1 MFYQAFGVN
10 LMGCVFA
17 AGWCVTIK
25 AGTSIMTYSV
35 ILVLAELTAE
45 LWFETDLGNE
55 FAPFRSKS
63 HLKNFLPSLNYR

>member
-1 MFYQAFGVN
+1 MFLLQGGAHLFGHISTR
-10 LMGCVFA
+10 A
-17 AGWCVTIK
+17 
-25 AGTSIMTYSV
+25 SIRTYSV

-55 FAPFRSKS
+55 FAPFRTNS